1 MILLGQSN
9 YLTVDPATR
18 VGLLA
23 IAILFCFGLW
33 MFIRWLFSG
42 PPRPDPWSDEVA
54 AEIAKDDA
62 VPLCHRCLAPTT
74 LCGRVQ
80 RDNVRWSAGL
90 RPGLYGGL
98 SRTRRTGGRRSG
110 GGVEKPTLCALCD
123 GESGQGF
130 YSYTTRINSISD
142 CVNSLNLHPAPMS
155 DDSDYIHGASI
166 FVGGGMTLYPRFEI
180 GC

>member
-1 MILLGQSN
+1 MKDLPPQEQ
-9 YLTVDPATR
+9 AR
-18 VGLLA
+18 VPFVRCLCVLCVLCGL
-23 IAILFCFGLW
+23 IAEEF
-33 MFIRWLFSG
+33 
-42 PPRPDPWSDEVA
+42 
-54 AEIAKDDA
+54 
-62 VPLCHRCLAPTT
+62 CLAPTT

-166 FVGGGMTLYPRFEI
+166 FVGGA
-180 GC
+180 